1 MVTVLL
7 IIQLSAVPYTPP
19 PKPKELP
26 EPWPAMFAR
35 EIEITEEVK
44 RREKEEGKIRIFTLK
59 PHTDVVVQ
67 VREKPTKPN
76 FGAPQTVVQTRA
88 TEPKYN
94 RRGVRNK

>member
-7 IIQLSAVPYTPP
+7 IVQLSTAPITPP

-44 RREKEEGKIRIFTLK
+44 RREKEDGKIRIFTLK
-59 PHTDVVVQ
+59 PHTDEVVL
-67 VREKPTKPN
+67 VREKPMKPN
-76 FGAPQTVVQTRA
+76 FGAPQMVVQNRA
-88 TEPKYN
+88 IVPKYN
-94 RRGVRNK
+94 RRGIRNK